1 MSFLF
6 KSKKQQQPASALP
19 AASRNITSSD
29 GPPASS
35 IPTAN
40 GMRTGPAPREVEQA
54 RNSPQAQT
62 PTPTASVNNSL
73 SSLQQHDN
81 TASPEPTK
89 NRERSDSQ
97 LQNARA
103 SQAPAPRGLSESP
116 YPWSQRRVNF
126 TTAAS
131 PFPRY
136 GAAVNSLASKD
147 GSIYLMG
154 GLVNGT
160 TVKGDLWIT
169 EAGSGN
175 MACHPVATTSEGPGP
190 RVGHASLLVGNAF
203 IVFGGDTKLDEGDL
217 LDDTLYLLNT
227 STKQWSRALPAG
239 PRPSGRYGHTL
250 NILGSR
256 IYIFGGQVEG
266 FFFNDLVAFD
276 LNALQVPNNRWEVL
290 IPNSADGGPPPG
302 QIPPARTN
310 HSIVTWNDKLY
321 LFGGTDGVNWFSD
334 VWAYDPKSNSW
345 SELDCIG
352 YIPLAREG
360 HAAAIVNDTM
370 YVFGG
375 RTREGTDLGDL
386 AAFKIT
392 SRRWYMF
399 QNMGPSPS
407 PRSGHSMT
415 AYGKHIV
422 VLAGEPSSS
431 APDRNELSL
440 AYVLDTSK
448 IRYPSSE
455 QSPAPAATGAN
466 ERQPVRKMS
475 AGERTG
481 IPQSRTGRE
490 SMMAGPLGAPP
501 ARPAEGPPIS
511 GSPQANGAP
520 GAGSRLPRATGGPPP
535 ASGPPPQQQP
545 PQPRA
550 NGARPGSKTPT
561 KAAGFGPTVDTARA
575 AAFDRDTMSPVT
587 RDSPSSREAEPQSV
601 AARAMRDQG
610 REQSPRGGRSPSVS
624 KSSHHQKESV
634 DSSRSGPS
642 RADSRTRHQKSLDN
656 IVQESPRGS
665 MEGHKH
671 KRSASREVERPIDS
685 GLGSSPAVKQQNEET
700 IRELEAARS
709 RNAWLASELALARKA
724 GYQANSSNSPVLD
737 ERAAEAFGD
746 DDKPLVEALIR
757 MRAELAKV
765 QNSIDAQAVEAANK
779 IAQIEKQRDAA
790 IGEAVYAKT
799 KLAAH
804 GGSQAGTPL
813 PDGNRGNMTPD
824 MDRMN
829 DLNRRLAASLAS
841 QTELSSRVDG
851 LLVEIEAEKRARKL
865 AEETAE
871 AAQKRASELDS
882 YRQRTVMEV
891 ESLRAELHE
900 AEKVAREESASSTE
914 AKASAQ
920 MLAVDK
926 AELSGKLTRALDDV
940 KSHSG
945 VLESLRAAVNASMDK
960 AALLESKLDEERS
973 QRTELEQAL
982 AKIRAD
988 HEESRRDLEST
999 TRRLKDSEEIAA
1011 KHAAEAAMHRE
1022 AVLNGLARATDR
1034 DAADDDLPNQR
1045 VQILQQQVDAAS
1057 AMVRKNQEAADHA
1070 SEKLRRAEERIAGL
1084 ETFQE
1089 QASREGLSIRKQLQ
1103 NAMREMQQLQS
1114 EKAEIQQQFE
1124 RQVLEANAH
1133 EVQLKTL
1140 KNLLEERGI
1149 STSAAEHRRSR
1160 ALDSPGS
1167 RFSTPELNRVR
1178 ELEQQLDASLKAHD
1192 EMRAS
1197 FENREAEISKEWEEK
1212 ITALHNDHQA
1222 AVKYLRG
1229 TEKMLTKMK
1238 SELERYKANN
1248 AELEKELDKAKQRG
1262 LSPNQDSATNWEAER
1277 NQLRS
1282 ELSNMQLSMQ
1292 NSVSQLE
1299 GQISQLQNDL
1309 ESARRQQEAAAQQ
1322 AQQLEQ
1328 STAQQRMD
1336 IENLNHEKAA
1346 LEERAKDAEKRVQT
1360 FLDQFE
1366 NSVDNYRR
1374 QSQMVLQSHGA
1385 SPNTQGH
1392 SHHRS
1397 HDSIAGESIYS
1408 QDTDVTDRTAT
1419 PPNTQT
1425 AAAAT
1430 RNSMAL
1436 DSLATELETLRSHWE
1451 NTNKAYRLSQNSYYD
1466 RTPTTE
1472 HVDIGESLGS
1482 WRKRLDLDEDE
1493 DNYDQ
1498 PAMQYA
1504 NVPSS
1509 MQAQKQPSPA
1519 KQGSHERNPSDE
1531 GEVKTPT
1538 GATMNVNGVQLG
1550 SPTGPGPGGAAMI

>member
-1 MSFLF
+1 MAFLF
-6 KSKKQQQPASALP
+6 KSKKQQQPPASALP

-29 GPPASS
+29 GPPPASS

-40 GMRTGPAPREVEQA
+40 GARAGPPPREVEQA

-62 PTPTASVNNSL
+62 PTPTASVNNSV
-73 SSLQQHDN
+73 SSLQGTEH

-89 NRERSDSQ
+89 LRERSNSQ
-97 LQNARA
+97 LQNGRA
-103 SQAPAPRGLSESP
+103 SQAPPPRGLSESP
-116 YPWSQRRVNF
+116 YPWSQRRLNF

-160 TVKGDLWIT
+160 TVKGDLWMT
-169 EAGSGN
+169 ETGAGN

-290 IPNSADGGPPPG
+290 IPNSADGGPAPG
-302 QIPPARTN
+302 HVPPARTN
-310 HSIVTWNDKLY
+310 HTIVNWNDKLY

-334 VWAYDPKSNSW
+334 VWAYDPKTNSW

-360 HAAAIVNDTM
+360 HAAAIVQDTM

-415 AYGKHIV
+415 SYGKHIV

-431 APDRNELSL
+431 APDRNELSM

-455 QSPAPAATGAN
+455 QSPATS

-475 AGERTG
+475 GGGSA
-481 IPQSRTGRE
+481 IPQSRVGRE
-490 SMMAGPLGAPP
+490 SMMAGPMGAPP
-501 ARPAEGPPIS
+501 ARPAEGPPVA
-511 GSPQANGAP
+511 GSPQSGP
-520 GAGSRLPRATGGPPP
+520 GGSRLPLPRTVGGPT
-535 ASGPPPQQQP
+535 ASSGPPPQQQA

-561 KAAGFGPTVDTARA
+561 KASGFGPTVDTARA
-575 AAFDRDTMSPVT
+575 ASLDRDAMSPGA
-587 RDSPSSREAEPQSV
+587 RDSPSLRETEPQSV
-601 AARAMRDQG
+601 AQRAMRDQG
-610 REQSPRGGRSPSVS
+610 REQSPRGVRSPVQA
-624 KSSHHQKESV
+624 KPPHLHKDSV
-634 DSSRSGPS
+634 DSVKSGPPPRSESRS
-642 RADSRTRHQKSLDN
+642 RHQQSLDN
-656 IVQESPRGS
+656 IVQESPRDSPRGS
-665 MEGHKH
+665 GEGHRH
-671 KRSASREVERPIDS
+671 RRSASREVEKPVDN
-685 GLGSSPAVKQQNEET
+685 GMNSSPSGKSPSEEVL
-700 IRELEAARS
+700 RELEAARS

-724 GYQANSSNSPVLD
+724 GYQANASNSPVLD

-746 DDKPLVEALIR
+746 DDKPLVEALIK

-779 IAQIEKQRDAA
+779 IAQIERQRDAA

-804 GGSQAGTPL
+804 GGSQAGTPQ
-813 PDGNRGNMTPD
+813 PDANRNMTPD

-829 DLNRRLAASLAS
+829 DMNRRLAASLAA

-851 LLVEIEAEKRARKL
+851 LLVEMESEKRARTL

-871 AAQKRASELDS
+871 AAQKRASDLDS
-882 YRQRTVMEV
+882 YRQRTMMEL

-900 AEKVAREESASSTE
+900 AEKTAREESASSAE

-920 MLAVDK
+920 MLTIDK
-926 AELSGKLTRALDDV
+926 FELSGKLSRALEDV
-940 KSHSG
+940 KSHAG
-945 VLESLRAAVNASMDK
+945 VLESLRAAVNASTDK
-960 AALLESKLDEERS
+960 AALLESKLEDERTE
-973 QRTELEQAL
+973 RTELEQLL
-982 AKIRAD
+982 AKIRAE
-988 HEESRRDLEST
+988 HEDSKRELEST
-999 TRRLKDSEEIAA
+999 ARRLKDSEEIAA
-1011 KHAAEAAMHRE
+1011 KHAEEAAMHRE
-1022 AVLNGLARATDR
+1022 AVLNGLARATDKET
-1034 DAADDDLPNQR
+1034 DEDVSDQR
-1045 VQILQQQVDAAS
+1045 VQILQQQLDAAS
-1057 AMVRKNQEAADHA
+1057 AMVRKNQEAADLA

-1114 EKAEIQQQFE
+1114 DKSELQQQYE
-1124 RQVLEANAH
+1124 RQLLEANAH

-1140 KNLLEERGI
+1140 KNLLDERGI

-1160 ALDSPGS
+1160 ALDSPSS

-1238 SELERYKANN
+1238 SELERYKATN
-1248 AELEKELDKAKQRG
+1248 AELEKELDQAKQRG
-1262 LSPNQDSATNWEAER
+1262 LSPNQEANSSWEAER
-1277 NQLRS
+1277 DSLRA
-1282 ELSNMQLSMQ
+1282 QITSMQ
-1292 NSVSQLE
+1292 GTLKDSVTQLE
-1299 GQISQLQNDL
+1299 GQIQQLQTDL
-1309 ESARRQQEAAAQQ
+1309 EAARVEQESATQQ
-1322 AQQLEQ
+1322 AQQLEH
-1328 STAQQRMD
+1328 SSAQQRVEM
-1336 IENLNHEKAA
+1336 ENLQREKAS
-1346 LEERAKDAEKRVQT
+1346 LEERARDAEHRVQM

-1374 QSQMVLQSHGA
+1374 QSQMVLQPPGNDNH
-1385 SPNTQGH
+1385 PQGH

-1397 HDSIAGESIYS
+1397 HDSTGESIYS
-1408 QDTDVTDRTAT
+1408 QATDVTERTVT
-1419 PPNTQT
+1419 PPNLAPPNPQ
-1425 AAAAT
+1425 AAIAAT

-1436 DSLATELETLRSHWE
+1436 DSLATELESLRSHWE
-1451 NTNKAYRLSQNSYYD
+1451 STNKAYRLSQHSYID

-1472 HVDIGESLGS
+1472 QADIGESLGA
-1482 WRKRLDLDEDE
+1482 WRKRLDFDDDDED
-1493 DNYDQ
+1493 DQSTPQYASAASSSQ
-1498 PAMQYA
+1498 PA
-1504 NVPSS
+1504 
-1509 MQAQKQPSPA
+1509 KQPSPGM
-1519 KQGSHERNPSDE
+1519 QGAHERNFSED
-1531 GEVKTPT
+1531 GDSRTPT
-1538 GATMNVNGVQLG
+1538 LATMNGVSPG

>member
-1 MSFLF
+1 M
-6 KSKKQQQPASALP
+6 
-19 AASRNITSSD
+19 
-29 GPPASS
+29 
-35 IPTAN
+35 
-40 GMRTGPAPREVEQA
+40 
-54 RNSPQAQT
+54 
-62 PTPTASVNNSL
+62 
-73 SSLQQHDN
+73 
-81 TASPEPTK
+81 
-89 NRERSDSQ
+89 
-97 LQNARA
+97 
-103 SQAPAPRGLSESP
+103 
-116 YPWSQRRVNF
+116 
-126 TTAAS
+126 
-131 PFPRY
+131 
-136 GAAVNSLASKD
+136 
-147 GSIYLMG
+147 
-154 GLVNGT
+154 
-160 TVKGDLWIT
+160 
-169 EAGSGN
+169 
-175 MACHPVATTSEGPGP
+175 
-190 RVGHASLLVGNAF
+190 
-203 IVFGGDTKLDEGDL
+203 FGGDTKLDEGDI

-250 NILGSR
+250 NIIGSK
-256 IYIFGGQVEG
+256 IFVFGGQVEG

-310 HSIVTWNDKLY
+310 HSVVTWNDKLY

-334 VWAYDPKSNSW
+334 VWAYDHKTNSW

-415 AYGKHIV
+415 SYGKHIV

-455 QSPAPAATGAN
+455 QSPAPSA

-475 AGERTG
+475 AGEKSG
-481 IPQSRTGRE
+481 IPQGRVGRE
-490 SMMAGPLGAPP
+490 SMMAGPMGAPP
-501 ARPAEGPPIS
+501 ARPAEGPPVS
-511 GSPQANGAP
+511 GSPQNGAP
-520 GAGSRLPRATGGPPP
+520 GAGSRLPLPRATGGPPP
-535 ASGPPPQQQP
+535 SSGPPPAGQP
-545 PQPRA
+545 PQPRP

-561 KAAGFGPTVDTARA
+561 KASGFGPTVDTARA

-587 RDSPSSREAEPQSV
+587 RDSPSSRDAEPQSV
-601 AARAMRDQG
+601 AARAMQNQG
-610 REQSPRGGRSPSVS
+610 RDQSPRGQSPRGQSPRGQSPRGQSPRGLRSPVQTKPPHHHNQSIDSV
-624 KSSHHQKESV
+624 K
-634 DSSRSGPS
+634 SGPT
-642 RADSRTRHQKSLDN
+642 RADSRTRHQQSLDN
-656 IVQESPRGS
+656 IVQDSPRGS

-671 KRSASREVERPIDS
+671 KRSTSREVDRPIDS
-685 GLGSSPAVKQQNEET
+685 GIGSSPAVKQQNEE
-700 IRELEAARS
+700 IVRELEAARS

-724 GYQANSSNSPVLD
+724 GYQANASTSPVLD

-746 DDKPLVEALIR
+746 DDKPLVEALIK

-765 QNSIDAQAVEAANK
+765 QSSIDAQAVEAANK

-804 GGSQAGTPL
+804 GGSQAGTPQ

-829 DLNRRLAASLAS
+829 DLNRRLAASLAA

-851 LLVEIEAEKRARKL
+851 LLVEIEAEKRTRRL

-882 YRQRTVMEV
+882 YRQRTMMEL

-900 AEKVAREESASSTE
+900 AEKAAREESASSAE

-926 AELSGKLTRALDDV
+926 SELSGKLSRALEDV

-945 VLESLRAAVNASMDK
+945 VLESLRAAVTASTDK
-960 AALLESKLDEERS
+960 AALLESKLEDERS
-973 QRTELEQAL
+973 YRTELEQTL
-982 AKIRAD
+982 AKLRAE
-988 HEESRRDLEST
+988 HEDSKIELEST
-999 TRRLKDSEEIAA
+999 ARRLKDSEEIAA
-1011 KHAAEAAMHRE
+1011 KHAEEAAMHRE
-1022 AVLNGLARATDR
+1022 AVLNGLARATDK
-1034 DAADDDLPNQR
+1034 DADEDVSDQR

-1114 EKAEIQQQFE
+1114 EKAELQQQFE
-1124 RQVLEANAH
+1124 RQVLEGNAH

-1140 KNLLEERGI
+1140 KNLLDERGI

-1197 FENREAEISKEWEEK
+1197 FESREAEISKEWEEK

-1238 SELERYKANN
+1238 SELERYKATN
-1248 AELEKELDKAKQRG
+1248 AELEKELDRAKQRG
-1262 LSPNQDSATNWEAER
+1262 LSPNQDSSDWEAER
-1277 NQLRS
+1277 ESLRS
-1282 ELSNMQLSMQ
+1282 ELTNVQTTLK
-1292 NSVSQLE
+1292 NSISHLE
-1299 GQISQLQNDL
+1299 GQISQLQTDL
-1309 ESARRQQEAAAQQ
+1309 EAARREQETASRHAQQLQHSAAQQ
-1322 AQQLEQ
+1322 Q
-1328 STAQQRMD
+1328 TD
-1336 IENLNHEKAA
+1336 IENLKHEKAA
-1346 LEERAKDAEKRVQT
+1346 LEERAKDAEQRVQM

-1374 QSQMVLQSHGA
+1374 QSQMVMQSHGG
-1385 SPNTQGH
+1385 SGHTQGH

-1408 QDTDVTDRTAT
+1408 QATDVTDRTAT
-1419 PPNTQT
+1419 PPNGQVA

-1436 DSLATELETLRSHWE
+1436 DSLATELESLRSHWE
-1451 NTNKAYRLSQNSYYD
+1451 STNKAYRLSQNSYFD

-1472 HVDIGESLGS
+1472 HVDFSESLGS
-1482 WRKRLDLDEDE
+1482 WRKRLDLDDE
-1493 DNYDQ
+1493 DDDQ
-1498 PAMQYA
+1498 PTTQYA
-1504 NVPSS
+1504 NQPSS
-1509 MQAQKQPSPA
+1509 AQIQKQPSPA
-1519 KQGSHERNPSDE
+1519 SQGSHERKRSADSDAR
-1531 GEVKTPT
+1531 TPT
-1538 GATMNVNGVQLG
+1538 VATMNGVQPG

>member
-1 MSFLF
+1 MAFLF
-6 KSKKQQQPASALP
+6 KSKKQQPPASALP

-29 GPPASS
+29 GPPPASS

-40 GMRTGPAPREVEQA
+40 GARAGPPPREAEPA

-62 PTPTASVNNSL
+62 PTPTASVNNSV
-73 SSLQQHDN
+73 SSLQGTEH

-89 NRERSDSQ
+89 LRERSNSQ
-97 LQNARA
+97 LQNGRA
-103 SQAPAPRGLSESP
+103 SQAPPPRGLSESP
-116 YPWSQRRVNF
+116 YPWSQRRLNF

-160 TVKGDLWIT
+160 TVKGDLWMT
-169 EAGSGN
+169 EAGAGN

-290 IPNSADGGPPPG
+290 IPNSADGGPAPG
-302 QIPPARTN
+302 HVPPARTN
-310 HSIVTWNDKLY
+310 HSIVNWNDKLY

-334 VWAYDPKSNSW
+334 VWAYDPKTNSW

-360 HAAAIVNDTM
+360 HAAAIVQDTM

-431 APDRNELSL
+431 APDRNELSM

-455 QSPAPAATGAN
+455 QSPATAV

-475 AGERTG
+475 GGGSG
-481 IPQSRTGRE
+481 IPQSRAGRE
-490 SMMAGPLGAPP
+490 SMMAGPMGAPP
-501 ARPAEGPPIS
+501 ARPAEGPPVA
-511 GSPQANGAP
+511 GSPQNSP
-520 GAGSRLPRATGGPPP
+520 GGSRLPLPRTVGGPV
-535 ASGPPPQQQP
+535 ASSGPPPQQQA

-561 KAAGFGPTVDTARA
+561 KASGFGPTVDTARA
-575 AAFDRDTMSPVT
+575 AALDRDAMSPVARESPVA
-587 RDSPSSREAEPQSV
+587 RDSPSMRENEPQSV
-601 AARAMRDQG
+601 AQRAMQNQG
-610 REQSPRGGRSPSVS
+610 REQSPRGVRSPVQA
-624 KSSHHQKESV
+624 KPPHLHKDSV
-634 DSSRSGPS
+634 DSVKSGPPPRSESRS
-642 RADSRTRHQKSLDN
+642 RHQQSLDN
-656 IVQESPRGS
+656 VVQDSPRGS
-665 MEGHKH
+665 SEGHKH
-671 KRSASREVERPIDS
+671 RRSASREVEKPIDS
-685 GLGSSPAVKQQNEET
+685 GMGSSPSGKAPSEEVV
-700 IRELEAARS
+700 RELEAARS

-724 GYQANSSNSPVLD
+724 GYQANASNSPVLD

-779 IAQIEKQRDAA
+779 IAQIERQRDAA

-804 GGSQAGTPL
+804 GGSQAGTPQ
-813 PDGNRGNMTPD
+813 PDGNRNMTPD

-829 DLNRRLAASLAS
+829 DMNRRLAASLAA

-851 LLVEIEAEKRARKL
+851 LLVEMESEKRARTL

-871 AAQKRASELDS
+871 AAQKRASDLDS
-882 YRQRTVMEV
+882 YRQRTMMEL

-900 AEKVAREESASSTE
+900 AEKAAREESASSAE

-920 MLAVDK
+920 MLTIDK
-926 AELSGKLTRALDDV
+926 SELSGKLSRALDDV
-940 KSHSG
+940 KNHSG
-945 VLESLRAAVNASMDK
+945 VLESLRAAVNASTDK
-960 AALLESKLDEERS
+960 AALLESKLDDERTLRS
-973 QRTELEQAL
+973 ELEQQF
-982 AKIRAD
+982 AKIRAE
-988 HEESRRDLEST
+988 HEDSKRELEST
-999 TRRLKDSEEIAA
+999 ARRLKDSEEIAA
-1011 KHAAEAAMHRE
+1011 KHAEEAAMHRE
-1022 AVLNGLARATDR
+1022 AVLNGLARATDK
-1034 DAADDDLPNQR
+1034 DTDEDVSDQR
-1045 VQILQQQVDAAS
+1045 VQILQQQLDAAS
-1057 AMVRKNQEAADHA
+1057 AMVRKNQEAADLA

-1114 EKAEIQQQFE
+1114 DKSELQQQYE
-1124 RQVLEANAH
+1124 RQLLEANAH

-1140 KNLLEERGI
+1140 KNLLDERGI

-1160 ALDSPGS
+1160 ALDSPSS

-1238 SELERYKANN
+1238 SELERYKATNG
-1248 AELEKELDKAKQRG
+1248 ELEKELSQARQRG
-1262 LSPNQDSATNWEAER
+1262 LSPNQDANSNWEAER
-1277 NQLRS
+1277 DALRS
-1282 ELSNMQLSMQ
+1282 QITNMQGTLKE
-1292 NSVSQLE
+1292 SVTQLE
-1299 GQISQLQNDL
+1299 SQIQQLQTDL
-1309 ESARRQQEAAAQQ
+1309 EAARVEQESAARQ
-1322 AQQLEQ
+1322 AQQLEHV
-1328 STAQQRMD
+1328 SAQQRAEM
-1336 IENLNHEKAA
+1336 ESLQREKVS
-1346 LEERAKDAEKRVQT
+1346 LEERARDAEQRVQM

-1374 QSQMVLQSHGA
+1374 QSQMVLQPHGHDDHSH
-1385 SPNTQGH
+1385 GH

-1397 HDSIAGESIYS
+1397 HGSIAGDSIYS
-1408 QDTDVTDRTAT
+1408 QATDTTERTVT
-1419 PPNTQT
+1419 PPNPQA

-1436 DSLATELETLRSHWE
+1436 DSLATELESLRSHWE
-1451 NTNKAYRLSQNSYYD
+1451 STNKAYRLSQHSYID

-1472 HVDIGESLGS
+1472 QADIGESLGS
-1482 WRKRLDLDEDE
+1482 WRKRLDLDDEDE
-1493 DNYDQ
+1493 DEDDH
-1498 PAMQYA
+1498 PTPQYA
-1504 NVPSS
+1504 STPSS
-1509 MQAQKQPSPA
+1509 SQHAKQPSPA
-1519 KQGSHERNPSDE
+1519 MQGGLERNGSDDANSR
-1531 GEVKTPT
+1531 TPT
-1538 GATMNVNGVQLG
+1538 LATMNGVSPG

>member
-1 MSFLF
+1 MAFLF
-6 KSKKQQQPASALP
+6 KSKKQQQPATALP
-19 AASRNITSSD
+19 AATRNITSSD

-40 GMRTGPAPREVEQA
+40 GSRSGPPPREVEQA

-62 PTPTASVNNSL
+62 PTPTASVNNSV
-73 SSLQQHDN
+73 SSLPGTDN

-89 NRERSDSQ
+89 MRERSNSQ
-97 LQNARA
+97 LQNGRA
-103 SQAPAPRGLSESP
+103 SQVPPPRGMSESP
-116 YPWSQRRVNF
+116 YPWSQRRLNF

-136 GAAVNSLASKD
+136 GAAVNSTASKD
-147 GSIYLMG
+147 GCIYLMG

-160 TVKGDLWIT
+160 TVKGDLWMA

-203 IVFGGDTKLDEGDL
+203 IVFGGDTKMDEGDL

-276 LNALQVPNNRWEVL
+276 LNALQAPNNRWEVL

-302 QIPPARTN
+302 QVPPARTN
-310 HSIVTWNDKLY
+310 HSVVSWNDKLY

-334 VWAYDPKSNSW
+334 VWCYDHKTNAW
-345 SELDCIG
+345 QELDCIG

-455 QSPAPAATGAN
+455 QSPAASA

-475 AGERTG
+475 GGASG

-490 SMMAGPLGAPP
+490 SIMAGPMGAPP
-501 ARPAEGPPIS
+501 ARPAEGPPVA
-511 GSPQANGAP
+511 GSPQNTP
-520 GAGSRLPRATGGPPP
+520 GGSRLPLPRTAGGPTGS
-535 ASGPPPQQQP
+535 SGPPPQQQA

-561 KAAGFGPTVDTARA
+561 KASGFGPTVDTARA
-575 AAFDRDTMSPVT
+575 AAFDRDTMSPMA
-587 RDSPSSREAEPQSV
+587 RDSPVRENEPQSV
-601 AARAMRDQG
+601 AQRAMRDQG
-610 REQSPRGGRSPSVS
+610 REQSPRGVRSPVS
-624 KSSHHQKESV
+624 AKPPHLHKDSV
-634 DSSRSGPS
+634 DSVKSGPPPRS
-642 RADSRTRHQKSLDN
+642 ESRTRHQQSLDN
-656 IVQESPRGS
+656 IAQESPRGPA
-665 MEGHKH
+665 EGHKH
-671 KRSASREVERPIDS
+671 RRSASREVEKPIDS
-685 GLGSSPAVKQQNEET
+685 AVVVSPSVKQPSEEVV
-700 IRELEAARS
+700 RELEAARS

-724 GYQANSSNSPVLD
+724 GYQANASNSPVLD

-746 DDKPLVEALIR
+746 DDKPLVEALIK

-765 QNSIDAQAVEAANK
+765 QSSIDAQAVEAANK
-779 IAQIEKQRDAA
+779 IAQIERQRDAA

-804 GGSQAGTPL
+804 GGSQAGTPQ
-813 PDGNRGNMTPD
+813 PDGNRNMTPD

-829 DLNRRLAASLAS
+829 DMNRRLAASLAA

-851 LLVEIEAEKRARKL
+851 LLVEMEAEKRARTL

-882 YRQRTVMEV
+882 YRQRTMMEL

-900 AEKVAREESASSTE
+900 AEKTAREESASSAE

-926 AELSGKLTRALDDV
+926 AELSGKLSRALEDV

-945 VLESLRAAVNASMDK
+945 VLESLRAAVGASTDK
-960 AALLESKLDEERS
+960 AALLESKLEDERA
-973 QRTELEQAL
+973 QRAELEQLL
-982 AKIRAD
+982 AKIRAE
-988 HEESRRDLEST
+988 HEDSKRELEST
-999 TRRLKDSEEIAA
+999 ARRLKDSEEIAA
-1011 KHAAEAAMHRE
+1011 KHAEEAAMHRE
-1022 AVLNGLARATDR
+1022 AVLNGLARATDK
-1034 DAADDDLPNQR
+1034 DTNEDVSDQR
-1045 VQILQQQVDAAS
+1045 VQILQQQLDAAS
-1057 AMVRKNQEAADHA
+1057 AMVRKNQEAADLA

-1114 EKAEIQQQFE
+1114 EKSELQQQYE
-1124 RQVLEANAH
+1124 RQVLEGNAH

-1140 KNLLEERGI
+1140 KNLLDERGI

-1160 ALDSPGS
+1160 VLESPSS

-1192 EMRAS
+1192 EMRSS
-1197 FENREAEISKEWEEK
+1197 FESREAEISKEWEEK

-1238 SELERYKANN
+1238 SELERYKATN
-1248 AELEKELDKAKQRG
+1248 AELEKELNQAKQRG
-1262 LSPNQDSATNWEAER
+1262 LSPNRDAGWEAER
-1277 NQLRS
+1277 DALRS
-1282 ELSNMQLSMQ
+1282 QISNMQVTLKD
-1292 NSVSQLE
+1292 SVSQLE
-1299 GQISQLQNDL
+1299 GQIAQLQTDL
-1309 ESARRQQEAAAQQ
+1309 EAARAEQESAAQQ
-1322 AQQLEQ
+1322 AQQLEH
-1328 STAQQRMD
+1328 SAAQQRVEM
-1336 IENLNHEKAA
+1336 ENLQHEKAA
-1346 LEERAKDAEKRVQT
+1346 LEERAKDAEQRVQM

-1366 NSVDNYRR
+1366 NSVDSYRR
-1374 QSQMVLQSHGA
+1374 QSHMMLQPQGNGGQ
-1385 SPNTQGH
+1385 PQGH

-1408 QDTDVTDRTAT
+1408 QATDVTERTVT
-1419 PPNTQT
+1419 PPNTHLAA

-1436 DSLATELETLRSHWE
+1436 DSLASELETLRSHWE
-1451 NTNKAYRLSQNSYYD
+1451 STNKAYRLSQHSYID

-1472 HVDIGESLGS
+1472 HADLSESLGS
-1482 WRKRLDLDEDE
+1482 WRKRLDLDD
-1493 DNYDQ
+1493 DDDDDDDHPALQYASAPSSSQ
-1498 PAMQYA
+1498 PA
-1504 NVPSS
+1504 
-1509 MQAQKQPSPA
+1509 KQLSPA
-1519 KQGSHERNPSDE
+1519 KQGGHERNLSEDADSR
-1531 GEVKTPT
+1531 TPT
-1538 GATMNVNGVQLG
+1538 LATMNGISPG

>member
-1 MSFLF
+1 MAFLF
-6 KSKKQQQPASALP
+6 KSKKQQQPATALP
-19 AASRNITSSD
+19 AATRNITSSD

-40 GMRTGPAPREVEQA
+40 GSRSGPPPREVEQA

-62 PTPTASVNNSL
+62 PTPTASVNNSV
-73 SSLQQHDN
+73 SSLPGTDN

-89 NRERSDSQ
+89 MRERSNSQ
-97 LQNARA
+97 LQNGRA
-103 SQAPAPRGLSESP
+103 SQVPPPRGMSESP
-116 YPWSQRRVNF
+116 YPWSQRRLNF

-136 GAAVNSLASKD
+136 GAAVNSTASKD
-147 GSIYLMG
+147 GCIYLMG

-160 TVKGDLWIT
+160 TVKGDLWMA

-203 IVFGGDTKLDEGDL
+203 IVFGGDTKMDEGDL

-276 LNALQVPNNRWEVL
+276 LNALQAPNNRWEVL

-302 QIPPARTN
+302 QVPPARTN
-310 HSIVTWNDKLY
+310 HSVVSWNDKLY

-334 VWAYDPKSNSW
+334 VWCYDHKTNAW
-345 SELDCIG
+345 QELDCIG

-448 IRYPSSE
+448 IR
-455 QSPAPAATGAN
+455 
-466 ERQPVRKMS
+466 
-475 AGERTG
+475 
-481 IPQSRTGRE
+481 
-490 SMMAGPLGAPP
+490 
-501 ARPAEGPPIS
+501 
-511 GSPQANGAP
+511 
-520 GAGSRLPRATGGPPP
+520 
-535 ASGPPPQQQP
+535 
-545 PQPRA
+545 
-550 NGARPGSKTPT
+550 PGSKTPT
-561 KAAGFGPTVDTARA
+561 KASGFGPTVDTARA
-575 AAFDRDTMSPVT
+575 AAFDRDTMSPVA
-587 RDSPSSREAEPQSV
+587 RDSPVRENEPQSV
-601 AARAMRDQG
+601 AQRAMRDQG
-610 REQSPRGGRSPSVS
+610 REQSPRGVRSPVS
-624 KSSHHQKESV
+624 AKPPHLHKDSV
-634 DSSRSGPS
+634 DSVKSGPPPRS
-642 RADSRTRHQKSLDN
+642 ESRTRHQQSLDN
-656 IVQESPRGS
+656 IAQESPRGPA
-665 MEGHKH
+665 EGHKH
-671 KRSASREVERPIDS
+671 RRSASREVEKPIDS
-685 GLGSSPAVKQQNEET
+685 AVVVSPSVKQPSEEVV
-700 IRELEAARS
+700 RELEAARS

-724 GYQANSSNSPVLD
+724 GYQANASNSPVLD

-746 DDKPLVEALIR
+746 DDKPLVEALIK

-765 QNSIDAQAVEAANK
+765 QSSIDAQAVEAANK
-779 IAQIEKQRDAA
+779 IAQIERQRDAA

-804 GGSQAGTPL
+804 GGSQAGTPQ
-813 PDGNRGNMTPD
+813 PDGNRNMTPD

-829 DLNRRLAASLAS
+829 DMNRRLAASLAA

-851 LLVEIEAEKRARKL
+851 LLVEMEAEKRARTL

-882 YRQRTVMEV
+882 YRQRTMMEL

-900 AEKVAREESASSTE
+900 AEKTAREESASSAE

-926 AELSGKLTRALDDV
+926 AELSGKLSRALEDV

-945 VLESLRAAVNASMDK
+945 VLESLRAAVGASTDK
-960 AALLESKLDEERS
+960 AALLESKLEDERA
-973 QRTELEQAL
+973 QRAELEQLL
-982 AKIRAD
+982 AKIRAE
-988 HEESRRDLEST
+988 HEDSKRELEST
-999 TRRLKDSEEIAA
+999 ARRLKDSEEIAA
-1011 KHAAEAAMHRE
+1011 KHAEEAAMHRE
-1022 AVLNGLARATDR
+1022 AVLNGLARATDK
-1034 DAADDDLPNQR
+1034 DTNEDVSDQR
-1045 VQILQQQVDAAS
+1045 VQILQQQLDAAS
-1057 AMVRKNQEAADHA
+1057 AMVRKNQEAADLA

-1114 EKAEIQQQFE
+1114 EKSELQQQYE
-1124 RQVLEANAH
+1124 RQVLEGNAH

-1140 KNLLEERGI
+1140 KNLLDERGI

-1160 ALDSPGS
+1160 VLESPSS

-1192 EMRAS
+1192 EMRSS
-1197 FENREAEISKEWEEK
+1197 FESREAEISKEWEEK

-1238 SELERYKANN
+1238 SELERYKATN
-1248 AELEKELDKAKQRG
+1248 AELEKELNQAKQRG
-1262 LSPNQDSATNWEAER
+1262 LSPNRDAGWEAER
-1277 NQLRS
+1277 DALRS
-1282 ELSNMQLSMQ
+1282 QISNMQVTLKD
-1292 NSVSQLE
+1292 SVSQLE
-1299 GQISQLQNDL
+1299 GQIAQLQTDL
-1309 ESARRQQEAAAQQ
+1309 EAARAEQESAAQQ
-1322 AQQLEQ
+1322 AQQLEH
-1328 STAQQRMD
+1328 SAAQQRVEM
-1336 IENLNHEKAA
+1336 ENLQHEKAA
-1346 LEERAKDAEKRVQT
+1346 LEERAKDAEQRVQM

-1366 NSVDNYRR
+1366 NSVDSYRR
-1374 QSQMVLQSHGA
+1374 QSHMMLQPQGNGGQ
-1385 SPNTQGH
+1385 PQGH

-1408 QDTDVTDRTAT
+1408 QATDVTERTVT
-1419 PPNTQT
+1419 PPNTHLAA

-1436 DSLATELETLRSHWE
+1436 DSLASELETLRSHWE
-1451 NTNKAYRLSQNSYYD
+1451 STNKAYRLSQHSYID

-1472 HVDIGESLGS
+1472 HADLSESLGS
-1482 WRKRLDLDEDE
+1482 WRKRLDLDD
-1493 DNYDQ
+1493 DDDDDDDHPALQYASAPSSSQ
-1498 PAMQYA
+1498 PA
-1504 NVPSS
+1504 
-1509 MQAQKQPSPA
+1509 KQLSPA
-1519 KQGSHERNPSDE
+1519 KQGGHERNLSEDADSR
-1531 GEVKTPT
+1531 TPT
-1538 GATMNVNGVQLG
+1538 LATMNGISPG

>member
-1 MSFLF
+1 
-6 KSKKQQQPASALP
+6 
-19 AASRNITSSD
+19 
-29 GPPASS
+29 
-35 IPTAN
+35 
-40 GMRTGPAPREVEQA
+40 
-54 RNSPQAQT
+54 
-62 PTPTASVNNSL
+62 
-73 SSLQQHDN
+73 
-81 TASPEPTK
+81 
-89 NRERSDSQ
+89 
-97 LQNARA
+97 
-103 SQAPAPRGLSESP
+103 
-116 YPWSQRRVNF
+116 
-126 TTAAS
+126 
-131 PFPRY
+131 
-136 GAAVNSLASKD
+136 
-147 GSIYLMG
+147 MG

-160 TVKGDLWIT
+160 TVKGDLWMT

-290 IPNSADGGPPPG
+290 IPNSSDGGPPPG

-310 HSIVTWNDKLY
+310 HTIVTWNDKLY
-321 LFGGTDGVNWFSD
+321 LFGGTDGINWFSD
-334 VWAYDPKSNSW
+334 VWAYDPKANAW

-415 AYGKHIV
+415 SYGKHIV

-455 QSPAPAATGAN
+455 QSPAPSS
-466 ERQPVRKMS
+466 ERQGGRKMS
-475 AGERTG
+475 VGEKSG
-481 IPQSRTGRE
+481 IPQGRVGRE
-490 SMMAGPLGAPP
+490 SMMAGPMGAPP
-501 ARPAEGPPIS
+501 ARPADGPPVV
-511 GSPQANGAP
+511 GSPPNGAA
-520 GAGSRLPRATGGPPP
+520 GAGSRLPRATGPPP
-535 ASGPPPQQQP
+535 SSGPPPQGPPPQGQP
-545 PQPRA
+545 PQPRV

-561 KAAGFGPTVDTARA
+561 KASGFGPTVDTTRA
-575 AAFDRDTMSPVT
+575 AAFDRDTMSPVN
-587 RDSPSSREAEPQSV
+587 RDSPTAREVEPQSV
-601 AARAMRDQG
+601 AARAMREQG
-610 REQSPRGGRSPSVS
+610 RDQSPRGQSPRGLRSPVQA
-624 KSSHHQKESV
+624 KSPHNHKESV
-634 DSSRSGPS
+634 DSTKSGPS
-642 RADSRTRHQKSLDN
+642 RSDSHTRHQQSLDN

-665 MEGHKH
+665 IEGHKH
-671 KRSASREVERPIDS
+671 KRSTSREVERPIDS
-685 GLGSSPAVKQQNEET
+685 GIGSSPAVKQQNEEI

-724 GYQANSSNSPVLD
+724 GYQANASNSPVLD
-737 ERAAEAFGD
+737 ERAADAFGD
-746 DDKPLVEALIR
+746 DDKPLVEALIK

-765 QNSIDAQAVEAANK
+765 QSSIDAQAVEAANK

-790 IGEAVYAKT
+790 ISEAVYAKT

-851 LLVEIEAEKRARKL
+851 LLVEIEAEKRTRRL

-882 YRQRTVMEV
+882 YRQRTMMEL

-900 AEKVAREESASSTE
+900 AEKAAREESASSAE

-926 AELSGKLTRALDDV
+926 SELSGKLARALEDV
-940 KSHSG
+940 KTHSG
-945 VLESLRAAVNASMDK
+945 VLESLRAAVSASTDK
-960 AALLESKLDEERS
+960 AALLESKLEDERS
-973 QRTELEQAL
+973 QRAELEQAL
-982 AKIRAD
+982 AKLRAE
-988 HEESRRDLEST
+988 HEDSKAELEST
-999 TRRLKDSEEIAA
+999 ARRLRDSEEIAA
-1011 KHAAEAAMHRE
+1011 KHAEEAAMHRE
-1022 AVLNGLARATDR
+1022 AVLNGLARATDQ
-1034 DAADDDLPNQR
+1034 DAEDNVADQR

-1057 AMVRKNQEAADHA
+1057 AMVRKNQEAADLA

-1114 EKAEIQQQFE
+1114 EKSELQQQFE

-1140 KNLLEERGI
+1140 KNLLDERGI

-1160 ALDSPGS
+1160 ALDSPSS

-1197 FENREAEISKEWEEK
+1197 FESREAEISKEWEEK

-1248 AELEKELDKAKQRG
+1248 AELEKELDRAKQRG
-1262 LSPNQDSATNWEAER
+1262 LSPNQDSTDWEAER
-1277 NQLRS
+1277 ESLRT
-1282 ELSNMQLSMQ
+1282 ELSNVQLNLK
-1292 NSVSQLE
+1292 NSVSELE
-1299 GQISQLQNDL
+1299 GQISQLQTDL
-1309 ESARRQQEAAAQQ
+1309 ETARREQEAAAKK
-1322 AQQLEQ
+1322 AQQFEQ
-1328 STAQQRMD
+1328 SAAQQQME
-1336 IENLNHEKAA
+1336 IENLRHEKAA
-1346 LEERAKDAEKRVQT
+1346 LEERAKDAERRVQM

-1374 QSQMVLQSHGA
+1374 QSQMVMQSHGPSGNA
-1385 SPNTQGH
+1385 PGH

-1408 QDTDVTDRTAT
+1408 QATDVTDRTAT
-1419 PPNTQT
+1419 PPQAQVT
-1425 AAAAT
+1425 AAAT

-1451 NTNKAYRLSQNSYYD
+1451 STNKAYRLSQNSYFD

-1472 HVDIGESLGS
+1472 NVDFSESLGS
-1482 WRKRLDLDEDE
+1482 WRKRLDLDDE
-1493 DNYDQ
+1493 DDDQ
-1498 PAMQYA
+1498 PTMQYA
-1504 NVPSS
+1504 NQPSS
-1509 MQAQKQPSPA
+1509 AQIQKQPSPA
-1519 KQGSHERNPSDE
+1519 LQNSHERKRSQESDAR
-1531 GEVKTPT
+1531 TPT
-1538 GATMNVNGVQLG
+1538 VATMNGVQPG